1 MQEKY
6 ELENLFITKCWPVSC
21 DVHNQLQIDCKLV
34 L

>member
-21 DVHNQLQIDCKLV
+21 DELQIDCKLV